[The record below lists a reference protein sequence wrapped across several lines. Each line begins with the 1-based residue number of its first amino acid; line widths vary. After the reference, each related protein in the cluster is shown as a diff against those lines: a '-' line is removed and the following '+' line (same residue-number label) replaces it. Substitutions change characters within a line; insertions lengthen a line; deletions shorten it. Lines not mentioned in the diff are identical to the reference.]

1 MVLQTL
7 GKWSQIKGMSS
18 PAAAGGDEEIA
29 LQTVKFLPYP
39 VRLSSEAHLWADQR
53 AETSTKEDI
62 QRVQINPSA
71 APATPRTSIPTLI
84 SMNSLT
90 SSYASIP
97 IGFPPIC
104 FLYPS
109 THQTTSALLL
119 LPPEPDKAVLALPLT
134 SATPDIT
141 RLDLSRKGFTWW
153 HTKKQTFLPMPT
165 SFVYF
170 SFKELYLFCF
180 HEIHWSLSLKII
192 LILKKA
198 FNYLLC
204 RVAQCFQKYQMIKE
218 RSKQIKEHSW
228 SMST

>member
-97 IGFPPIC
+97 TQVFLPSASSILPPTRPPLHCCC
-104 FLYPS
+104 F
-109 THQTTSALLL
+109 HQNPIKPCWRFHSPQLPLISPDSTSA
-119 LPPEPDKAVLALPLT
+119 ARALPGGT
-134 SATPDIT
+134 
-141 RLDLSRKGFTWW
+141 
-153 HTKKQTFLPMPT
+153 Q
-165 SFVYF
+165 
-170 SFKELYLFCF
+170 
-180 HEIHWSLSLKII
+180 
-192 LILKKA
+192 
-198 FNYLLC
+198 
-204 RVAQCFQKYQMIKE
+204 
-218 RSKQIKEHSW
+218 RSKLFSQCRPRLFIFPLKSYIYFVFMKFTGPW
-228 SMST
+228 VLK